1 LRQAYDYWQNQ
12 PGNYLERRSSTVTT
26 PRASG
31 AERYPDGGP
40 QPPTGRVPGAML
52 RQGLPAIRLP
62 PLSFPKGRPPHQG
75 RALERSRRVSSGPLR
90 GRIPSAGPRPGWDGS
105 LLGLASNCLGRVVP
119 SRQTSTDP
127 NRARRAG
134 AGESSGTSGPAV
146 DRRACLGDGPLP
158 VLPYVGSSRPRR
170 VATGQ

>member
-1 LRQAYDYWQNQ
+1 
-12 PGNYLERRSSTVTT
+12 
-26 PRASG
+26 
-31 AERYPDGGP
+31 
-40 QPPTGRVPGAML
+40 ML

-62 PLSFPKGRPPHQG
+62 PLSFPKGRPPHRG
-75 RALERSRRVSSGPLR
+75 RAPERSHRVSSRPLR
-90 GRIPSAGPRPGWDGS
+90 GRIPSAGPRPSWDGS
-105 LLGLASNCLGRVVP
+105 LLGLASDCLGRVVP

-170 VATGQ
+170 GATGQRPCDHGTGSRAVQLRGPRDPTRPVGTPLPGVQRVALVGGRSSGRD